1 MMGAMNNESLRSR
14 LRPLYIAAFFHG
26 FILFYAIEKLFM
38 RSIGFSDGQI
48 ALAAIFVAA
57 AMLIFQ
63 TPSGIVADR
72 WSRKGVLIVASLIL
86 MLCCLIG
93 GLSQSLLPY
102 YIMSALWG
110 VFFAIYL
117 GTYDSII
124 YDTLMEEEG
133 HSKGFEHYYGRINL
147 YTSLALASSSLL
159 SSLISKV
166 FEPRLTYFLTIPLVF
181 ISIIALLK
189 FREPQLHRAEPQGSV
204 LKHTTDTLR
213 AVLQKGYVFWIVLAV
228 VLFTAA
234 QRILF
239 ELFQLWYLAFLL
251 PTLFWGPATAL
262 LQTSIGLSGPIAN
275 KIKDNKQL
283 LFGLLMLLAITSLVL
298 TSRWSIVAVI
308 IAQGFLLTGF
318 YTFAILL
325 NHRLHDVL
333 PAKIRAGSAS
343 AVGTIGQVVVIP
355 LTLLFGWVS
364 DNFHVFKAAW
374 IIIALVLLATISYIT
389 VERRPLLS
397 RD

>member
-1 MMGAMNNESLRSR
+1 
-14 LRPLYIAAFFHG
+14 
-26 FILFYAIEKLFM
+26 M

-63 TPSGIVADR
+63 TPSGILADR
-72 WSRKGVLIVASLIL
+72 WSRKGVLVIASLIL

-93 GLSQSLLPY
+93 GLSQSILPY

-159 SSLISKV
+159 SGLISKV

-189 FREPQLHRAEPQGSV
+189 FREPQLHKAEPQGSV

-275 KIKDNKQL
+275 KIKNNKQS
-283 LFGLLMLLAITSLVL
+283 LFGLLMLLTITSLVL
-298 TSRWSIVAVI
+298 TSHRSIVAVI
-308 IAQGFLLTGF
+308 IAQGILLTGF

-343 AVGTIGQVVVIP
+343 AVGTIGQVVLIP
-355 LTLLFGWVS
+355 LTFLFGWVS

-374 IIIALVLLATISYIT
+374 IIIVLVLLATISYIV
-389 VERRPLLS
+389 VERKPRII
-397 RD
+397 

>member
-1 MMGAMNNESLRSR
+1 
-14 LRPLYIAAFFHG
+14 
-26 FILFYAIEKLFM
+26 
-38 RSIGFSDGQI
+38 
-48 ALAAIFVAA
+48 
-57 AMLIFQ
+57 
-63 TPSGIVADR
+63 
-72 WSRKGVLIVASLIL
+72 
-86 MLCCLIG
+86 
-93 GLSQSLLPY
+93 
-102 YIMSALWG
+102 
-110 VFFAIYL
+110 
-117 GTYDSII
+117 
-124 YDTLMEEEG
+124 
-133 HSKGFEHYYGRINL
+133 
-147 YTSLALASSSLL
+147 
-159 SSLISKV
+159 
-166 FEPRLTYFLTIPLVF
+166 
-181 ISIIALLK
+181 
-189 FREPQLHRAEPQGSV
+189 
-204 LKHTTDTLR
+204 
-213 AVLQKGYVFWIVLAV
+213 V

-343 AVGTIGQVVVIP
+343 AVGTIGQIVLIP
-355 LTLLFGWVS
+355 LTFLFGIMS
-364 DNFHVFKAAW
+364 DNFSVFKAAW
-374 IIIALVLLATISYIT
+374 IIIMLVLLAAITYI
-389 VERRPLLS
+389 VIERKPILS